1 MKILNWYVLKNYLAT
16 FGMAIGILTFGLVGA
31 QLMKV
36 FDLLAQGLPVSV
48 AMNALLYFIPHA
60 LCFTVP
66 WASLVSIMLVFGRMS
81 ADSEI
86 TAMRACGV
94 SVLQIVAP
102 LIVTTILFTAV
113 CLQLQFETGPKAEE
127 KARDL
132 LGEVAEEHPLTLFTP
147 GVPVHL
153 DRLQKSAS
161 GITLSF
167 SRRDEDNNIFD
178 VRICKADENGIH
190 ADAYAPRGR
199 LDVDEERR
207 VMTMTFYDV
216 HFSFRQ
222 DQNSRNAI
230 KDDVIFG
237 SNVLGDGAVGDNG
250 GYADEIKAEIDYGQ
264 RMKNSRVAQ
273 REKYLTVKELLARS
287 VVLKREG
294 EDTTDIEVELST
306 RVCLALAP
314 IAFLLLGLPLA
325 IRTSRRETSVGLFL
339 SVLLAGIYFANVLCA
354 DSLKKEPSIYPQ
366 YLIWIVPLLYQA
378 FGIYYMAKQA
388 RK

>member
-1 MKILNWYVLKNYLAT
+1 MRILNWYVLKSYLAT
-16 FGMAIGILTFGLVGA
+16 FGMAIGVLTFGMVGA

-48 AMNALLYFIPHA
+48 AMMALLYFVPHA

-86 TAMRACGV
+86 TAMRACGI
-94 SVLQIVAP
+94 SILQIVAP
-102 LIVTTILFTAV
+102 LIVTTIIFTAI
-113 CLQLQFETGPKAEE
+113 CLQLQFETGPRAEE

-132 LGEVAEEHPLTLFTP
+132 FGEVAEEHPLTLFTP
-147 GVPVHL
+147 GVPVQL
-153 DRLQKSAS
+153 DQLQPSAS
-161 GITLSF
+161 GATLCF
-167 SRRDEDNNIFD
+167 SSRDAENNIFD
-178 VRICKADENGIH
+178 VRFCQANEKGIL

-199 LDVDEERR
+199 LDVDEEKRI
-207 VMTMTFYDV
+207 MTVTLY
-216 HFSFRQ
+216 HAQ
-222 DQNSRNAI
+222 
-230 KDDVIFG
+230 VIARTDSTG
-237 SNVLGDGAVGDNG
+237 SNEKNPASAQAVDFLDSFSGKFSGD
-250 GYADEIKAEIDYGQ
+250 AEAFQVEFDYGH
-264 RMKNSRVAQ
+264 RMKTSRIAQ

-294 EDTTDIEVELST
+294 QDTTKLEVELST

-314 IAFLLLGLPLA
+314 VAFLLLGLPMA

-354 DSLKKEPSIYPQ
+354 DSLKKEPSLYPQ
-366 YLIWIVPLLYQA
+366 DLIWIVPFLYQA

>member
-1 MKILNWYVLKNYLAT
+1 MKILNWYVLKSYLAT
-16 FGMAIGILTFGLVGA
+16 FGMAIGVLTFGMVGA

-48 AMNALLYFIPHA
+48 AMMALLYFVPHA

-86 TAMRACGV
+86 TAMRACGI
-94 SVLQIVAP
+94 SILQIVAP
-102 LIVTTILFTAV
+102 LIVTTIIFTAI
-113 CLQLQFETGPKAEE
+113 CLQLQFETGPRAEE

-132 LGEVAEEHPLTLFTP
+132 FGEVAEEHPLTLFTP
-147 GVPVHL
+147 GVPVQL
-153 DRLQKSAS
+153 DQLQPSAS
-161 GITLSF
+161 GATLCF
-167 SRRDEDNNIFD
+167 SSRDAENNIFD
-178 VRICKADENGIH
+178 VRFCQANEKGIL

-199 LDVDEERR
+199 LDVDEEKRI
-207 VMTMTFYDV
+207 MTVTLY
-216 HFSFRQ
+216 HAQ
-222 DQNSRNAI
+222 
-230 KDDVIFG
+230 VIARTDSTG
-237 SNVLGDGAVGDNG
+237 SNEKNPASAQAVDFLDSFSGKFSGD
-250 GYADEIKAEIDYGQ
+250 AEAFQVEFDYGH
-264 RMKNSRVAQ
+264 RMKTSRIAQ

-294 EDTTDIEVELST
+294 QDTTKLEVELST

-314 IAFLLLGLPLA
+314 VAFLLLGLPMA

-354 DSLKKEPSIYPQ
+354 DSLKKEPSLYPQ
-366 YLIWIVPLLYQA
+366 YLIWIVPFLYQA

>member
-16 FGMAIGILTFGLVGA
+16 FGMAIGVLTFGMIGA

-48 AMNALLYFIPHA
+48 AMMALLYFVPHA

-81 ADSEI
+81 ADSEV
-86 TAMRACGV
+86 TAMRACGI
-94 SVLQIVAP
+94 SILQIVAP

-132 LGEVAEEHPLTLFTP
+132 FGEVAEEHPLTLFTP
-147 GVPVHL
+147 GVPVQL
-153 DRLQKSAS
+153 DQLQKSAS
-161 GITLSF
+161 GATLCF
-167 SRRDEDNNIFD
+167 SRRDAENNIFD
-178 VRICKADENGIH
+178 VRFCRANERGIQE
-190 ADAYAPRGR
+190 DAYAPRGR
-199 LDVDEERR
+199 LDVDEEERI
-207 VMTMTFYDV
+207 MTVTLYNAQLIARANDGVDAKKSQTADFLGG
-216 HFSFRQ
+216 FS
-222 DQNSRNAI
+222 DKIN
-230 KDDVIFG
+230 
-237 SNVLGDGAVGDNG
+237 GD
-250 GYADEIKAEIDYGQ
+250 AEEFKVQFDYGQ
-264 RMKNSRVAQ
+264 RMKNSRIAQ

-294 EDTTDIEVELST
+294 RDTTELEVELST

-314 IAFLLLGLPLA
+314 IAFLLLGLPMA

-366 YLIWIVPLLYQA
+366 YLIWIVPFLYQA

>member
-16 FGMAIGILTFGLVGA
+16 FGMAIGILTFGMIGA

-48 AMNALLYFIPHA
+48 ALMALVYFVPHA

-94 SVLQIVAP
+94 SILQIVAP
-102 LIVTTILFTAV
+102 LIVTTILFTAI
-113 CLQLQFETGPKAEE
+113 CLQLQFETGPQAEE

-132 LGEVAEEHPLTLFTP
+132 FGEVAEEHPLTLFTP
-147 GVPVHL
+147 GVPVQL
-153 DRLQKSAS
+153 DQLQKEAN
-161 GITLSF
+161 GATLCF
-167 SRRDEDNNIFD
+167 SRRDAENNIYD
-178 VRICKADENGIH
+178 VRFCQANEKGIL
-190 ADAYAPRGR
+190 ADAYAPRGK
-199 LDVDEERR
+199 LEVNEEERIMTVILYNAQMIARTGSDGTEQNNTDLLGNFSGKFSGDAEEFR
-207 VMTMTFYDV
+207 VEF
-216 HFSFRQ
+216 
-222 DQNSRNAI
+222 
-230 KDDVIFG
+230 
-237 SNVLGDGAVGDNG
+237 
-250 GYADEIKAEIDYGQ
+250 DYGQ
-264 RMKNSRVAQ
+264 RMKSSRIAQ
-273 REKYLTVKELLARS
+273 REKYLTVQELLARS

-294 EDTTDIEVELST
+294 QDTTELEVELST

-314 IAFLLLGLPLA
+314 VAFLLLGLPMA

-354 DSLKKEPSIYPQ
+354 DALKKEESIYPQ
-366 YLIWIVPLLYQA
+366 YLIWIVPFLYQT